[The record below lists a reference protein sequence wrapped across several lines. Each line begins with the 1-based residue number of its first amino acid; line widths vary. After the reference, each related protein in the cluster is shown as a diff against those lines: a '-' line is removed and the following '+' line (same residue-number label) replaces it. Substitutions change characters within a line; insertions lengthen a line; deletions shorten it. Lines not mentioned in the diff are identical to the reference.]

1 MKKVIFVLWILLLSP
16 VLLFAQ
22 IEEKVV
28 IDSINVL
35 EDGQIQIRQAT
46 KIYKD
51 GVEIAKTYHRHV
63 IAPDQDITNEDN
75 RVKSIADAIWTPK
88 VKSDYIKNKKKGEIY

>member
-1 MKKVIFVLWILLLSP
+1 MKKFLVILLGLTFLYVIP
-16 VLLFAQ
+16 LFAQ

-35 EDGQIQIRQAT
+35 ENGQIQIRQAT

-51 GVEIAKTYHRHV
+51 GVEIAKTYHRHC
-63 IAPDQDITNEDN
+63 IAPDQNITKEDIKVQNIANAVWTKEVKDN
-75 RVKSIADAIWTPK
+75 YILNKPK
-88 VKSDYIKNKKKGEIY
+88 